1 MDSGEHDGEAEV
13 SARKALT
20 KMARLER
27 QDKSRTLLG
36 GRMGRKSRNNNAR
49 GKGAHA
55 AITLVNA
62 IIRWEICELDNLRFD
77 AP

>member
-27 QDKSRTLLG
+27 QDKANFGSPLAALV
-36 GRMGRKSRNNNAR
+36 KCLS
-49 GKGAHA
+49 AH
-55 AITLVNA
+55 
-62 IIRWEICELDNLRFD
+62 WF
-77 AP
+77 

>member
-27 QDKSRTLLG
+27 RDNDLLIID
-36 GRMGRKSRNNNAR
+36 SE
-49 GKGAHA
+49 A
-55 AITLVNA
+55 AA
-62 IIRWEICELDNLRFD
+62 KAFESRFD
-77 AP
+77 AIFAEGEAFRFAPEEQSP